1 MSFLFYDLDDETR
14 GFMKDELEKDRARG
28 AVYLSRRLSDRGRSE
43 WPDLLLEAV
52 EAGSEETLAAQLAT
66 GGRLVAKE
74 PRVRNG
80 KTSMANVPRTA
91 HQTLAE
97 GEFNRFYIRAV
108 CRGAIKAGQQEV
120 VVYRA
125 KPVNNPRSSSA
136 ALEGSRMSASALL
149 DDLQTHIG
157 EEPSLKLPG
166 GPNSGLSVKL
176 A

>member
-1 MSFLFYDLDDETR
+1 M
-14 GFMKDELEKDRARG
+14 
-28 AVYLSRRLSDRGRSE
+28 YLSRRLSDEGRAE
-43 WPDLLLEAV
+43 WPTLLLEAV

-80 KTSMANVPRTA
+80 KTFMADVPRTA
-91 HQTLAE
+91 HETLAE

-108 CRGAIKAGQQEV
+108 CRRAIKAQQEEV
-120 VVYRA
+120 IVYRA
-125 KPVNNPRSSSA
+125 KPVDKPRSSST
-136 ALEGSRMSASALL
+136 ALEGSRESASALL
-149 DDLQTHIG
+149 EDLQTHIG

-176 A
+176 V